1 MLQLRQWCA
10 RQLRRWA
17 DWLAPIIVVP
27 LVDPA
32 LVTAACGAVLE
43 AEATPH
49 TSSYRRA
56 MAMKQLMGQF
66 PDTPRRDL
74 SLAIELAVRQVVPL

>member
-1 MLQLRQWCA
+1 
-10 RQLRRWA
+10 
-17 DWLAPIIVVP
+17 
-27 LVDPA
+27 
-32 LVTAACGAVLE
+32 
-43 AEATPH
+43 
-49 TSSYRRA
+49 